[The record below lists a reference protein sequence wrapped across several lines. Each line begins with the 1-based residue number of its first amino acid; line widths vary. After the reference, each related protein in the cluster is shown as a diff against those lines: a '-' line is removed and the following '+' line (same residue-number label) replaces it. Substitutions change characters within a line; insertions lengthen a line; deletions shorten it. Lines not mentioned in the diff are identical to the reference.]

1 MTVRFV
7 SASEIEIALDQ
18 KSLIEALRRAFRMGA
33 TARPFEA
40 PLRNRFL
47 VENVHEQPT
56 ILLNMPSWQIDGDL
70 GVKLVTVNEGN
81 PAKGLPLVQGVYL
94 FMDASTGKMRGVLE
108 AESITAKRTSAAS
121 ALASSYLSRTDSS
134 RLLVVGAGALARHFI
149 DAHRAVRPIKDV
161 LIWNRTPK
169 RAHDLVSKYK
179 LQDDANALDSI
190 GVTEDLQAAVEGA
203 DIVSCVTSSSDPLI
217 FGDWVRP
224 GTHIDLVGA
233 FSPENRE
240 SDDKLIQKARLFVD
254 TRTGALAEA
263 GDLIIPMNKGLI
275 TKDDVAADLFDLT
288 QGERD
293 GRRYY
298 EQITLFKNCG
308 SAIEDLV
315 AARLAYQRT

>member
-1 MTVRFV
+1 MRFIT
-7 SASEIEIALDQ
+7 SAEIEIALDQ

-33 TARPFEA
+33 STRPYEA

-47 VENVHEQPT
+47 VENVHSDPT

-70 GVKLVTVNEGN
+70 GVKMVTVNAGN
-81 PAKGLPLVQGVYL
+81 PAKGLPLVQGAYL
-94 FMDASTGKMRGVLE
+94 FFDAGTGKLRGILE
-108 AESITAKRTSAAS
+108 AEAITAKRTAAAS
-121 ALASSYLSRTDSS
+121 ALASSYLSRSDAS

-161 LIWNRTPK
+161 LVWNRTPK
-169 RAHDLVSKYK
+169 RAQELVKNYR
-179 LQDDANALDSI
+179 LQDDAKELDSI
-190 GVTEDLQAAVEGA
+190 GVTDDLQAAVGGA
-203 DIVSCVTSSSDPLI
+203 DIVTCLTASNEPII

-224 GTHIDLVGA
+224 GTHVDLVGA
-233 FSPENRE
+233 FSPNARE
-240 SDDKLIQKARLFVD
+240 SDDSLIQKSRIFVD

-263 GDLIIPMNKGLI
+263 GDLIIPMEKGLI
-275 TKDDVAADLFDLT
+275 TVDDVAADLFDLT

-293 GRRYY
+293 GRRFY

-315 AARLAYQRT
+315 AARLAYQRS